1 MERSGSSGRGTRTCS
16 EFDQTSSS
24 DEHLSRRVSCDAHKS
39 SPPLSSSSYN
49 ATFGGGGGGY
59 GCGNSADVGDA
70 VVVGESAIM
79 AHDQLLNE
87 SAAAALHVGVSDTD
101 LLVLVSCTAA
111 TASVGRNNRPR
122 ALSCNA
128 GLAKLSKRPG
138 CRSAERVDTGT
149 PIAGTISGLGRRHQ
163 RKRSSSEP
171 PSLSRTARGTTNVNG
186 GYGGNVDEKQVTA
199 SVESGTS
206 SRRSSTQS
214 TSSLSEAAAT
224 TETPTCIIHESEDRP
239 PRAPGHVVSQSMAVP
254 PKGSISDMFSSN
266 LAPIGEGIAPISTSN
281 ASGAS
286 GDLVSPRTELQSR
299 ALTQNFVME
308 HRIFLRAILQLL
320 NERDQFAVEADAND
334 PHTIKSGPLKKATSL
349 VRGVWKWKVKYVEV
363 RRGLFSYFEDT
374 TDTSSTPLP
383 LTRRRGS
390 ATVIDDGSDAVSP
403 VASVDEADDE
413 MTKAVGQGNGAD
425 SNLNR
430 KSIPLRAATCTCR
443 AVKVQNKA
451 LSHTPL
457 SPSGAVFE
465 LTVEGGPRRLWM
477 CNTREERQAWI
488 HAIHEAMI
496 GGSVTRGDN
505 FLEYQVERKRSGG
518 GSNNVIAALPMRSP
532 YRTDL
537 ERYLRL
543 QHELKNASC
552 RDEYMGALA
561 ELYSG
566 AESLNVPVQWIK
578 ERIEVASSGSGPSQ
592 AFHEGGLSSGVAQ
605 LWKDMLRDSVSI
617 NGDIYKGDGGHG
629 PERIIGALARCILC
643 FDKSAIQNVNATRA
657 FRKKFCITEAQ
668 AVSYARD
675 VLLACNRTRSGG
687 DSYYCMDTLC
697 SNQELV
703 VLCPSSSEADP
714 LRIVVRHSVYDEC
727 SRRGSNDHGLHDING
742 WILTRSGANKSWK
755 KRYGVLSEGVLS
767 YYEQALPRPH
777 GLRGQVLLA
786 GATVGVSQVGS
797 TTEDVNRINEMV
809 PAPNTPTHDAFGR
822 MPARKMRY
830 IVCIT
835 SKDRAKERQIIFNDQ
850 SEFFLWNQSF
860 RDAVKVS
867 EESARGS
874 GSYSTTT
881 PGMFS
886 SIAATSVIA
895 NKIRGLSVRAREGV
909 ASSSPIRTVSKGRF
923 ARTNNA
929 DGAQKAEVDVG
940 DDEGDI
946 SEASTGKIERRVLP
960 QVDETRSANW
970 KKIKGGRARSTVE
983 ISVQNTAV
991 YKVCTLDPQGDESED
1006 TWAMVRT
1013 NFLQNFRLSGGPNGR
1028 ILRGEEIVQLNCLKG
1043 LATDDTF
1050 DRVYETN
1057 DEGSEAGEMLRRASL
1072 NS

>member
-1 MERSGSSGRGTRTCS
+1 MEHSGSSGGGTRTGS
-16 EFDQTSSS
+16 EVDQTSSS
-24 DEHLSRRVSCDAHKS
+24 DEHLRVSCDV
-39 SPPLSSSSYN
+39 
-49 ATFGGGGGGY
+49 GGGGS
-59 GCGNSADVGDA
+59 GCDNSADGGDA
-70 VVVGESAIM
+70 VTVSESAIM
-79 AHDQLLNE
+79 TTHDRLLNE
-87 SAAAALHVGVSDTD
+87 SSAALHVPVGVSDND
-101 LLVLVSCTAA
+101 LLVDLQVSCAAA
-111 TASVGRNNRPR
+111 TASVSRDNRPR

-128 GLAKLSKRPG
+128 VLAGLSKRSG
-138 CRSAERVDTGT
+138 CRSAERIDTR
-149 PIAGTISGLGRRHQ
+149 RRHQ

-171 PSLSRTARGTTNVNG
+171 PSLSRKARGTTDVNG
-186 GYGGNVDEKQVTA
+186 RYAANVDEKQATP
-199 SVESGTS
+199 SVESSTL

-214 TSSLSEAAAT
+214 SSSLSEAATT
-224 TETPTCIIHESEDRP
+224 TETPPCIIHESEDRP

-334 PHTIKSGPLKKATSL
+334 PHTIKGGPLKKATSL

-390 ATVIDDGSDAVSP
+390 ATAIDDGSDAVSP
-403 VASVDEADDE
+403 VASVDETDDGIG
-413 MTKAVGQGNGAD
+413 KAAGPGKRAN

-457 SPSGAVFE
+457 SPNGAVFE
-465 LTVEGGPRRLWM
+465 LTVQGGPRRLWM

-505 FLEYQVERKRSGG
+505 FLEYQVERKRGGG
-518 GSNNVIAALPMRSP
+518 GSNNAIAALPIRSP

-543 QHELKNASC
+543 QHELKNARS

-566 AESLNVPVQWIK
+566 AESLDVPVQWIK

-629 PERIIGALARCILC
+629 PERIIGALARCILS

-657 FRKKFCITEAQ
+657 FRKKFCVTEAQ

-714 LRIVVRHSVYDEC
+714 LRVVVRHSVYDEC
-727 SRRGSNDHGLHDING
+727 SRRGSNDHGLHDISG
-742 WILTRSGANKSWK
+742 WILTRSGPNKSWK

-786 GATVGVSQVGS
+786 GATVGVSQVGNS
-797 TTEDVNRINEMV
+797 TENVDRMNEMV
-809 PAPNTPTHDAFGR
+809 PAPDTPTHDAFIR

-850 SEFFLWNQSF
+850 SEFFLWNQSI

-867 EESARGS
+867 GESARGS
-874 GSYSTTT
+874 GSYNTTT
-881 PGMFS
+881 TSTGMFS

-909 ASSSPIRTVSKGRF
+909 ASSSPMRTVSKGRF

-929 DGAQKAEVDVG
+929 DGAKRAEVDVG

-946 SEASTGKIERRVLP
+946 SEPSREHIDRHVMP

-991 YKVCTLDPQGDESED
+991 YKVCSLDPQGDESED

-1013 NFLQNFRLSGGPNGR
+1013 TFLQNFRLSGGPNGR
-1028 ILRGEEIVQLNCLKG
+1028 ILRGEEVVQLNCLKG
-1043 LATDDTF
+1043 LAADDAF
-1050 DRVYETN
+1050 DRVYKTN